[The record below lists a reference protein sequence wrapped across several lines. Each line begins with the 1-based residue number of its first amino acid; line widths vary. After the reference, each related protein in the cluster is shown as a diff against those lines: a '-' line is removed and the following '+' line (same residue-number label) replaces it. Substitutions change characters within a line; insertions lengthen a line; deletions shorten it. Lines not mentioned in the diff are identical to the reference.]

1 MILIDFF
8 YRGRTWIAWFDFF
21 PSFIKQNII
30 MKLDMEQ
37 SSQNGNRISNEDEC
51 EIIKG
56 DAMKEERTRDSS
68 ENHDSLQTNLLT
80 LKESD

>member
-1 MILIDFF
+1 
-8 YRGRTWIAWFDFF
+8 
-21 PSFIKQNII
+21 